1 MASELQ
7 VTTLRGNPTGANANQ
22 VLVPSGQTLH
32 APGHIIQIQAF
43 NGYNGDGTHTN
54 FSISSTTYG
63 ATPAAVSITPKF
75 STSKILVTFH
85 GQGFYQD
92 GVVANAIKLALYKS
106 VAGGSFSGVSG
117 LNAGQVSRHIGY
129 MNSSSATTLHQ
140 ASFQHLDSPATTSAL
155 IYKIYLA
162 RLGGSGYGRILA
174 NGDDSFSIT
183 AMEIA
188 Q

>member
-1 MASELQ
+1 MTSTLTVDNIVGATTAANVKMPAGSVLQ
-7 VTTLRGNPTGANANQ
+7 T
-22 VLVPSGQTLH
+22 QTF
-32 APGHIIQIQAF
+32 Q
-43 NGYNGDGTHTN
+43 GYNGDGTHTN

-63 ATPAAVSITPKF
+63 ATAAAVSITPKY

-85 GQGFYQD
+85 GQGFYQE

-117 LNAGQVSRHIGY
+117 LNSGQVSRHIGY
-129 MNSSSATTLHQ
+129 MNHANSTTLHQ

-162 RLGGSGYGRILA
+162 RLAGSGYGRIMA
-174 NGDDSFSIT
+174 NADDSFSIT
-183 AMEIA
+183 AMEISV
-188 Q
+188 

>member
-1 MASELQ
+1 MGSTLTVDNIVGATTAANVKLPAGTVLQ
-7 VTTLRGNPTGANANQ
+7 T
-22 VLVPSGQTLH
+22 QTF
-32 APGHIIQIQAF
+32 Q
-43 NGYNGDGTHTN
+43 GYNGDGTHTN
-54 FSISSTTYG
+54 LTVSSTTYG
-63 ATPAAVSITPKF
+63 ATAAAVSITPKY
-75 STSKILVTFH
+75 SSSKILVTFH

-162 RLGGSGYGRILA
+162 RLGGSGYGRIMA

>member
-54 FSISSTTYG
+54 LTVSSTTYG
-63 ATPAAVSITPKF
+63 ATAAAVSITPKY
-75 STSKILVTFH
+75 SSSKILVTFH

-162 RLGGSGYGRILA
+162 RLGGSGYGRIMA

>member
-1 MASELQ
+1 MGSTLTVDNIVGATTAANVKLPAGTVLQ
-7 VTTLRGNPTGANANQ
+7 T
-22 VLVPSGQTLH
+22 QTF
-32 APGHIIQIQAF
+32 Q
-43 NGYNGDGTHTN
+43 GYNGDGTHTN
-54 FSISSTTYG
+54 LTVSSTTYG
-63 ATPAAVSITPKF
+63 ATAAAVSITPKY
-75 STSKILVTFH
+75 SSSKILVTFH

>member
-1 MASELQ
+1 MGSTLTVDNIVGATTAANVKLPAGSVLQ
-7 VTTLRGNPTGANANQ
+7 T
-22 VLVPSGQTLH
+22 QTF
-32 APGHIIQIQAF
+32 Q
-43 NGYNGDGTHTN
+43 GYNGDGTHTN

-63 ATPAAVSITPKF
+63 ATAAAVSITPKY
-75 STSKILVTFH
+75 SSSKILVTFH
-85 GQGFYQD
+85 GQGFYQN

-129 MNSSSATTLHQ
+129 MNHANSTTLHQ

-162 RLGGSGYGRILA
+162 RLAGSGNGRIMA
-174 NGDDSFSIT
+174 NADDSFSIT

>member
-1 MASELQ
+1 MGSTLTVDNIVGATTAGNVKLPAGSVLQ
-7 VTTLRGNPTGANANQ
+7 T
-22 VLVPSGQTLH
+22 QTF
-32 APGHIIQIQAF
+32 Q
-43 NGYNGDGTHTN
+43 GYNGDGTHTN

-63 ATPAAVSITPKF
+63 ATAAAVSITPKY
-75 STSKILVTFH
+75 SSSKILVTFH
-85 GQGFYQD
+85 GQGFYQN

-129 MNSSSATTLHQ
+129 MNHANSTTLHQ

-162 RLGGSGYGRILA
+162 RLAGSGYGRIMA
-174 NGDDSFSIT
+174 NADDSFSIT

>member
-1 MASELQ
+1 MGSTLTVDNIVGATTAANVKLPAGSVLQ
-7 VTTLRGNPTGANANQ
+7 T
-22 VLVPSGQTLH
+22 QTF
-32 APGHIIQIQAF
+32 Q
-43 NGYNGDGTHTN
+43 GYNGDGTHTN

-63 ATPAAVSITPKF
+63 ATAAAVSITPKY
-75 STSKILVTFH
+75 SSSKILVTFH
-85 GQGFYQD
+85 GQGLYQN

-129 MNSSSATTLHQ
+129 MNHANSTTLHQ

-162 RLGGSGYGRILA
+162 RLAGSGYGRIMA
-174 NGDDSFSIT
+174 NADDSFSIT

>member
-1 MASELQ
+1 MS
-7 VTTLRGNPTGANANQ
+7 TLSVDTIQ
-22 VLVPSGQTLH
+22 GQTTAANVKLP
-32 APGHIIQIQAF
+32 AGSILQTQTF
-43 NGYNGDGTHTN
+43 QGYNGDGTHTH

-75 STSKILVTFH
+75 SSSKILVTFH
-85 GQGFYQD
+85 GQGFYQQ
-92 GVVANAIKLALYKS
+92 GVVANAVKLALYKS

-117 LNAGQVSRHIGY
+117 LNSGQIGRHIGY
-129 MNSSSATTLHQ
+129 MNHANSTTLHQ
-140 ASFQHLDSPATTSAL
+140 LSFQHLDSPATTSAL

-162 RLGGSGYGRILA
+162 RLAGSGYGRILA

-183 AMEIA
+183 AQEIS